1 MPGSFVSVD
10 IQSLIIV
17 GTKATPTY
25 ILQNYTRRLHNYL
38 QTRYEYKTSKRQ
50 LSSKMSVK
58 GCNRIALATKLFET
72 SRKRCR
78 GRKSEEY
85 KNDMNNLRRRKVS
98 QKGFSLIE
106 LMIVI
111 AIIALLIGVG
121 VPAWQAMVRSGNET
135 TALQQMTTIRTL
147 QNQYASKHQGKFA
160 PNFDELIKSASLD
173 EKFKGENPVVNGYIF
188 SMTVQQPS
196 GTQPAFFSLK
206 ANPQVSE
213 GIQATGSRYFYF
225 DSSLGTIKYSEEGEA
240 SAQSPSV

>member
-1 MPGSFVSVD
+1 MF
-10 IQSLIIV
+10 
-17 GTKATPTY
+17 
-25 ILQNYTRRLHNYL
+25 
-38 QTRYEYKTSKRQ
+38 
-50 LSSKMSVK
+50 VK
-58 GCNRIALATKLFET
+58 GCNGIALATKLFET
-72 SRKRCR
+72 SRKECR
-78 GRKSEEY
+78 GSKLEEY
-85 KNDMNNLRRRKVS
+85 KNDMNKLRHKKTS

-160 PNFDELIKSASLD
+160 PTFDELIRTSSLD

-188 SMTVQQPS
+188 SMTVQEPS
-196 GTQPAFFSLK
+196 GTNPAFFSIK
-206 ANPQVSE
+206 ANPQVSD
-213 GIQATGSRYFYF
+213 GIQATGTRYFYF

-240 SAQSPSV
+240 NAQSPSV